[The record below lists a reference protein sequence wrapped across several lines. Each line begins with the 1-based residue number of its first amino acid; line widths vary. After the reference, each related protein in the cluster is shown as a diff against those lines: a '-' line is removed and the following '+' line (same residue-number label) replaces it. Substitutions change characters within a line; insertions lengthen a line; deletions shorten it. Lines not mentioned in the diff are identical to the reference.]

1 MSRANNKDTRRVS
14 VDIFLVPFLLTLNI
28 FHTLLYCLCCYF
40 EQVNTHWVNIQ
51 NECNMQ
57 LQIRENVITVPAPS
71 SRDIVLQHQ

>member
-14 VDIFLVPFLLTLNI
+14 VDIFLVSFLLTLNI
-28 FHTLLYCLCCYF
+28 FHTLLYCLRCYF

-51 NECNMQ
+51 NECHMQ
-57 LQIRENVITVPAPS
+57 LQIRENAITVPAPS

>member
-14 VDIFLVPFLLTLNI
+14 VDIFLVSFLLTLNI

-51 NECNMQ
+51 INVTCNFKLEKM
-57 LQIRENVITVPAPS
+57 S
-71 SRDIVLQHQ
+71 